1 MPSCFVIQPF
11 DPKFDKRFEDV
22 YKPAVIAAGLEP
34 YRVDRDP
41 GADILIEAIEA
52 GIRRAA
58 LCLADITTDNPNV
71 WYELGYAFATDC
83 PVVMVCSEERSGKK
97 YPFDIQH
104 RSIISY
110 GVDAPSDF
118 EKLRQAVTV
127 RLESLLTRDEA
138 LRKMAKEEQ
147 VAPVGGLSQIE
158 LLVLAGAAGS
168 VVSPQDGVSLYSVR
182 QGVEGAGVTNLG
194 CTLAIRGLV
203 AKGFVRMGE
212 EEDLFG
218 PGTYQ
223 VLTVTE
229 IGWDWIESNKSKFV
243 LVPSNI
249 ASGVLRVVSWKA
261 KEVFHD
267 TTVSRNADVTGT

>member
-1 MPSCFVIQPF
+1 MPSCFIIQPF

-22 YKPAVIAAGLEP
+22 YKPAVVAADLEP

-41 GADILIEAIEA
+41 GADILIEAIED
-52 GIRRAA
+52 GIRKAA

-83 PVVMVCSEERSGKK
+83 PVVMVCSEERAGKK

-104 RSIISY
+104 RSVISY

-118 EKLRQAVTV
+118 VKLRQAITA
-127 RLESLLTRDEA
+127 RIESLLARGDA

-147 VAPVGGLSQIE
+147 VAPVEGLSHIE
-158 LLVLAGAAGS
+158 LLVLASVAGS
-168 VVSPQDGVSLYSVR
+168 VVSPQDGASLYSVR

-194 CTLAIRGLV
+194 CTLGMRGLV
-203 AKGFVRMGE
+203 VKGFVHMGE
-212 EEDLFG
+212 EEDFHG

-223 VLTVTE
+223 ILTVTE
-229 IGWDWIESNKSKFV
+229 TGWNWIESNKSKFV
-243 LVPSNI
+243 LLKREEPPPDDD
-249 ASGVLRVVSWKA
+249 LP
-261 KEVFHD
+261 F
-267 TTVSRNADVTGT
+267 